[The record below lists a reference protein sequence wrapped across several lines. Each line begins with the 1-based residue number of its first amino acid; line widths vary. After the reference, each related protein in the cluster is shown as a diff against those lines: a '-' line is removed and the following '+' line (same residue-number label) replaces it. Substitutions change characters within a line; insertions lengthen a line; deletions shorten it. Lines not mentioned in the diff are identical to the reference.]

1 VTSSNH
7 IDGDWMYGT
16 IHSNSR
22 CDVPYANE
30 RKYKKLVWEEVR
42 KGSYIMLN
50 DSSILVLAIHKW
62 IGIQYRRQTRYEE
75 GPYSPNCTLTHS
87 FIREL
92 CLCHSS
98 NAYAPVEYMQ
108 HLHQ

>member
-1 VTSSNH
+1 MTSSNH

-22 CDVPYANE
+22 CDVPYANGP
-30 RKYKKLVWEEVR
+30 KYKKLVWEEVR

-50 DSSILVLAIHKW
+50 DSCILVLAIHKR
-62 IGIQYRRQTRYEE
+62 ISIQETRYEE

-87 FIREL
+87 LHEL
-92 CLCHSS
+92 CLCYSS